1 MAIISAFLRDEGI
14 FARAMRSSAWT
25 IFGFV
30 TSQGI
35 RFGSNLIL
43 TRLLFPEAFGMMA
56 LVTVAMVGLS
66 NFSDMGT
73 APSIAYNP
81 RGDDP
86 SFLDT
91 AWTLHVVRGVLLWL
105 AACALAWPFARFY
118 GEPMLVQLLPVAG
131 LSLLIAGFLPT
142 YIETAQ
148 RHLNLKRVVQ
158 LDFASQLGGIALM
171 VGLAWWT
178 GSIWSLVAGG
188 VFATAVKLAVAHL
201 LLPGHR
207 NRFRWEPEARHDLVH
222 FGKWIFLSTVCG
234 FLVAQSD
241 RLVLGKYLSLELLG
255 IYNLGY
261 FLASFP
267 LLLAGTVAGRV
278 LIPLYR
284 DCPPN
289 ASAANF
295 QKLQLMR
302 VALSGG
308 AITMLLLLAFV
319 GIPLVELLYDPRFH
333 AAGPVVVLVA
343 CAQIPQVI
351 ILTYDQAAL
360 AAGNSRR
367 FFLFM
372 APRAAVMTTFL
383 LVGVEIAGIL
393 GALVGVG
400 LATLAVYPLCAR
412 MARRYGAWDPQHDAL
427 FATLA
432 LGFGS
437 LAIGLNWDA
446 VVGLIGLR

>member
-1 MAIISAFLRDEGI
+1 MAMISAFLRDEGI

-25 IFGFV
+25 IFGFAA
-30 TSQGI
+30 SQGV

-73 APSIAYNP
+73 APAIAYNP

-105 AACALAWPFARFY
+105 ATCALAWPFARFY

-131 LSLLIAGFLPT
+131 LSLLIMGFLPT
-142 YIETAQ
+142 RIESAQ

-158 LDFASQLGGIALM
+158 LDFASQLAGIAFV

-188 VFATAVKLAVAHL
+188 VFAAAVKLALAHL

-207 NRFRWEPEARHDLVH
+207 NRFRWEPGARHDLVH

-234 FLVAQSD
+234 FLVAQGD
-241 RLVLGKYLSLELLG
+241 RLVLGKYLSLESLG

-267 LLLAGTVAGRV
+267 LLLAGAVAGRV

-289 ASAANF
+289 ASPANF

-302 VALSGG
+302 VGLSGG
-308 AITMLLLLAFV
+308 VITLLLLLAFV

-333 AAGPVVVLVA
+333 AAGPIVVLVA

-360 AAGNSRR
+360 AAGDSRR

-372 APRAAVMTTFL
+372 APRAVVMTTFL
-383 LVGVEIAGIL
+383 LVGVEVAGIL

-412 MARRYGAWDPQHDAL
+412 MARRYGAWDPQHDVL
-427 FATLA
+427 FGTLA

-437 LAIGLNWDA
+437 LAIWLNWDA
-446 VVGLIGLR
+446 VVGLTGLR